1 MKTRKRLLAMVPA
14 MAMVF
19 ALAACSGD
27 TGGTSDPGAD
37 PGESSSA
44 AGGTGEVYVVG
55 ICQQATHDALDAATQ
70 GFKDAL
76 IAEFGEDG
84 VRFEEGNAGNEFANC
99 GTIVDGFLAE
109 GVDLILANATY
120 PLQAAASATSDIPIL
135 GTSVTNYETALGTV
149 GDNVSGTS
157 DLAPLDEQAAM
168 IQELFP
174 DAQNVGLLYC
184 SAEPNSVYQ
193 VNIVRE
199 YLEGQGLTCTDYTF
213 SDSNDLASVTQTA
226 CASSDVIYIPTDNTA
241 ASYAST
247 IHNVVVPAGVPVI
260 TGDTGTCS
268 GCGVAVLGID
278 YYELGQ
284 ITGEMAY
291 EILVEGADPATME
304 VRSAPTPTKMYNPSI
319 CEELGITPPEDYTAL
334 ES

>member
-1 MKTRKRLLAMVPA
+1 MKKSKRVLPLVLASA
-14 MAMVF
+14 LALS
-19 ALAACSGD
+19 LAACSGE
-27 TGGTSDPGAD
+27 SDPAQD
-37 PGESSSA
+37 SAEPSQSGEA
-44 AGGTGEVYVVG
+44 YVIG

-76 IAEFGEDG
+76 IQAFGEDG
-84 VRFEEGNAGNEFANC
+84 VEFKEGNAGGEFANC

-120 PLQAAASATSDIPIL
+120 PLQAAAAATSDVPIL

-184 SAEPNSVYQ
+184 SGEPNSVYQ
-193 VNIVRE
+193 VTTIQG
-199 YLEGQGLTCTDYTF
+199 YLEEMGYTCTQYAFTDA
-213 SDSNDLASVTQTA
+213 NDLPAVTQTA
-226 CASSDVIYIPTDNTA
+226 CDGSDVLYIPTDNTA
-241 ASYAST
+241 ANNTEVIA
-247 IHNVVVPAGVPVI
+247 NVVIPAGVPVVAGESGI
-260 TGDTGTCS
+260 CQ
-268 GCGVAVLGID
+268 GCGVATLSIS

-284 ITGEMAY
+284 ITGEMAVQILTGEADIADM
-291 EILVEGADPATME
+291 EIQYDTTVEKLYNADNCQA
-304 VRSAPTPTKMYNPSI
+304 
-319 CEELGITPPEDYTAL
+319 LGITPPEGYQPIQ
-334 ES
+334 

>member
-1 MKTRKRLLAMVPA
+1 MKKLICACTAALLAVSMLAGCGGQTSTPA
-14 MAMVF
+14 
-19 ALAACSGD
+19 SE
-27 TGGTSDPGAD
+27 GGSTPASQGAD
-37 PGESSSA
+37 GA
-44 AGGTGEVYVVG
+44 YVVG
-55 ICQQATHDALDAATQ
+55 VCQLAPHDALDAATQ

-184 SAEPNSVYQ
+184 SGEPNSVYQ
-193 VNIVRE
+193 VTTIQG
-199 YLEGQGLTCTDYTF
+199 YLEEMGYTCTQYAFTDA
-213 SDSNDLASVTQTA
+213 NDLPSVTQTA
-226 CASSDVIYIPTDNTA
+226 CDGSDVIYIPTDNTA
-241 ASYAST
+241 ANNTEVIA
-247 IHNVVVPAGVPVI
+247 NVVLPAGVPVVAGESGI
-260 TGDTGTCS
+260 CA
-268 GCGVAVLGID
+268 GCGVATLSIS

-284 ITGEMAY
+284 ITGEMAVQILTGQADISEM
-291 EILVEGADPATME
+291 EIQYASV
-304 VRSAPTPTKMYNPSI
+304 TKMYNAAN
-319 CEELGITPPEDYTAL
+319 CETLNLTMPEDYQPI
-334 ES
+334 E

>member
-99 GTIVDGFLAE
+99 GTIVDGFLA
-109 GVDLILANATY
+109 
-120 PLQAAASATSDIPIL
+120 
-135 GTSVTNYETALGTV
+135 
-149 GDNVSGTS
+149 
-157 DLAPLDEQAAM
+157 
-168 IQELFP
+168 
-174 DAQNVGLLYC
+174 
-184 SAEPNSVYQ
+184 
-193 VNIVRE
+193 
-199 YLEGQGLTCTDYTF
+199 
-213 SDSNDLASVTQTA
+213 
-226 CASSDVIYIPTDNTA
+226 
-241 ASYAST
+241 
-247 IHNVVVPAGVPVI
+247 
-260 TGDTGTCS
+260 
-268 GCGVAVLGID
+268 
-278 YYELGQ
+278 
-284 ITGEMAY
+284 
-291 EILVEGADPATME
+291 
-304 VRSAPTPTKMYNPSI
+304 
-319 CEELGITPPEDYTAL
+319 
-334 ES
+334 

>member
-1 MKTRKRLLAMVPA
+1 MKKSKRALPLVLASA
-14 MAMVF
+14 LALS
-19 ALAACSGD
+19 LAACSGE
-27 TGGTSDPGAD
+27 SDPAQD
-37 PGESSSA
+37 SAEPSQSGEA
-44 AGGTGEVYVVG
+44 YVIG

-76 IAEFGEDG
+76 IQAFGEDG
-84 VRFEEGNAGNEFANC
+84 VEFKEGNAGGEFANC

-120 PLQAAASATSDIPIL
+120 PLQAAAAATSDVPIL

-184 SAEPNSVYQ
+184 SGEPNSVYQ
-193 VNIVRE
+193 VTTIQG
-199 YLEGQGLTCTDYTF
+199 YLEEMGYTCTQYAFTDA
-213 SDSNDLASVTQTA
+213 NDLPAVTQTA
-226 CASSDVIYIPTDNTA
+226 CDGSDVIYIPTDNTA
-241 ASYAST
+241 ANNTEVIA
-247 IHNVVVPAGVPVI
+247 NVVIPAGVPVVAGESGI
-260 TGDTGTCS
+260 CQ
-268 GCGVAVLGID
+268 GCGVATLSIS

-284 ITGEMAY
+284 ITGEMAVQILTGEADIADM
-291 EILVEGADPATME
+291 EIQYDTTVEKLYNADNCQA
-304 VRSAPTPTKMYNPSI
+304 
-319 CEELGITPPEDYTAL
+319 LGITPPEGYQPIQ
-334 ES
+334 

>member
-19 ALAACSGD
+19 ALVACSGD

-174 DAQNVGLLYC
+174 DAENVGLLYC
-184 SAEPNSVYQ
+184 SGEPNSVYQ
-193 VNIVRE
+193 VTTIQG
-199 YLEGQGLTCTDYTF
+199 YLEEMGYTCTQYAFTDA
-213 SDSNDLASVTQTA
+213 NDLPSVTQTA
-226 CASSDVIYIPTDNTA
+226 CDGSDVIYIPTDNTA
-241 ASYAST
+241 ANNTEVIA
-247 IHNVVVPAGVPVI
+247 NVVLPAGVPVVAGESGI
-260 TGDTGTCS
+260 CA
-268 GCGVAVLGID
+268 GCGVATLSIS

-284 ITGEMAY
+284 ITGEMAVQILTGQADISEM
-291 EILVEGADPATME
+291 EIQYASV
-304 VRSAPTPTKMYNPSI
+304 TKMYNAAN
-319 CEELGITPPEDYTAL
+319 CETLNLTMPEDYQPI
-334 ES
+334 E